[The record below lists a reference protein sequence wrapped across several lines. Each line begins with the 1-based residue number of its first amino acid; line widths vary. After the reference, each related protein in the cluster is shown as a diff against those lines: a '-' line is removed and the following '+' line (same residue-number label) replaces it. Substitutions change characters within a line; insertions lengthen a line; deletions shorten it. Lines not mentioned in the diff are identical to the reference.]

1 LCYRFVV
8 ADPLWTQADIDTLK
22 AAVASGVLSV
32 EYAGPPARRITYQS
46 LEAMQK
52 LLGQMVAE
60 VQGAAGVRPS
70 YKLAAF
76 RKGR

>member
-1 LCYRFVV
+1 V

-32 EYAGPPARRITYQS
+32 EYSGPPARRITYQS
-46 LEAMQK
+46 LESMQK
-52 LLGQMVAE
+52 LLAQMVTE
-60 VQGAAGVRPS
+60 VQAASGARPS